1 MINDWL
7 AIAQEEGG
15 KKEGKERERE
25 IDKKRGRRKVLQ
37 HQSGVADERRAV

>member
-15 KKEGKERERE
+15 KKERGRERETERESERER
-25 IDKKRGRRKVLQ
+25 RK
-37 HQSGVADERRAV
+37 QSSSIRLEL

>member
-15 KKEGKERERE
+15 KKEGREGETKRE
-25 IDKKRGRRKVLQ
+25 AKTVLQ
-37 HQSGVADERRAV
+37 HQTGVVDERRAV

>member
-15 KKEGKERERE
+15 KKEGEERERE
-25 IDKKRGRRKVLQ
+25 RQK
-37 HQSGVADERRAV
+37 EREAKSAPASDWSCR